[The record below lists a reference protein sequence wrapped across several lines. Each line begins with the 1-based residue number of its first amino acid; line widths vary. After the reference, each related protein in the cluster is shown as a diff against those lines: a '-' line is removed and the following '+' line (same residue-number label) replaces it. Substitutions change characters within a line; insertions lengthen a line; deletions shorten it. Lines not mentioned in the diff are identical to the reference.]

1 MQLLCSQEVAH
12 LRNTGNWI
20 ANPFVTHLS
29 LLPHIYTPPR
39 RFCGTIDAR
48 NIGLVTSVERI
59 VEHVFMQ
66 ALAYPNNEADDDE
79 LNCGAI
85 KGQLLAGLRSFCSA
99 LRVCEEVCS
108 YGNVFHDGKAFFLRD
123 MVIADSDLPKNQEFC
138 AELEERVSNWIK
150 GFSKVLL
157 ESEQLRRENDS
168 SGPQDE
174 LEYWKCRGAQFSQ
187 LMFFLA
193 VRKETSQGELLDSTR
208 VIHANDMTMI
218 GMID

>member
-1 MQLLCSQEVAH
+1 
-12 LRNTGNWI
+12 
-20 ANPFVTHLS
+20 
-29 LLPHIYTPPR
+29 
-39 RFCGTIDAR
+39 
-48 NIGLVTSVERI
+48 
-59 VEHVFMQ
+59 MQ

-193 VRKETSQGELLDSTR
+193 VRKETSQGEIATPPGDSCE
-208 VIHANDMTMI
+208 
-218 GMID
+218 